1 MPPRSHSALA
11 ELEESWGSGLPS
23 PWREGTG
30 SAAPILG
37 VLEPRAAVHIPAQLR
52 GELPLLGS
60 AGAGAE
66 EAG

>member
-23 PWREGTG
+23 LWREGTG

-37 VLEPRAAVHIPAQLR
+37 VLEPRTAVHIPAQLG